1 MPLTQADVDDL
12 ASRLRTAEL
21 DRRPV
26 QPVTEVFPGLAAAD
40 AYRIQRGFVD
50 LRRRDEGSRLT
61 GRKIGATNPVIQS
74 LLGVDM
80 PDYGHLLD
88 VAWLAN
94 ALGEF
99 GEGLESGQLVLSGAL
114 TSAPLAR
121 PGDLFQAHF
130 AGLGTITCSFDGPA
144 EPGDG

>member
-1 MPLTQADVDDL
+1 MPLTQADVDHL

-26 QPVTEVFPGLAAAD
+26 QPVTDGSPGLAAAD

-61 GRKIGATNPVIQS
+61 G
-74 LLGVDM
+74 
-80 PDYGHLLD
+80 
-88 VAWLAN
+88 
-94 ALGEF
+94 
-99 GEGLESGQLVLSGAL
+99 
-114 TSAPLAR
+114 
-121 PGDLFQAHF
+121 
-130 AGLGTITCSFDGPA
+130 SFDGPA